1 MRWLLFAILSLVASL
16 GSAQAP
22 KIGRE
27 LPLVQPHRRAL
38 VIGASDYQHLSKL
51 NYPGSDARRFRE
63 ELISSYRFTP
73 DSIQLIS
80 NEPEADAKPTSEGIR
95 DSLEKL
101 LKDPTLNKGDLF
113 ILFFSGHGMGTPKGD
128 YLCPV
133 DATAANIEQTGVPVQ
148 EIVGKFVT
156 AGLRNVLVIT
166 DACRAGDKNDFG
178 AELIELGKK
187 SNIAILLGCEPGT
200 KSYESPKLK
209 SGVFTHFLI
218 RALEN
223 KTLRSSMGSLWAS
236 SVAKSV
242 AKNAFGYTQPDYG
255 TNAQKPTAWTDESKD
270 ILIGAFPSEISERFS
285 LKAIE
290 AEAGKADPARY
301 ADALLEHATNFAATG
316 DYEKAIPALKVVESL
331 SPENLGAKF
340 LLACSLLGT
349 GRYGESERLYREIK
363 NAGNQTYS
371 PLATLWTP
379 SRSVPPLERVEA
391 AKQLVR
397 TYAPS
402 EDVLI
407 TVWSSMRAYAAGSE
421 VTSFCRLIL
430 PKTDPNSM
438 IHYILKADLAIGEGK
453 VDEAIQAY
461 QTADLCP
468 PTIYVNRY
476 MVRMLHS
483 RLLGDLDRYDALKSL
498 IKEPFDAGPHQ
509 ATWLAS
515 AAWGLRRAGD
525 IKGSVTTAQQ
535 AAKTKGLLGDAACLS
550 VQMAGVE
557 AGLLSPDLALRLK
570 ESPFDWKLRY
580 AALFSEAM
588 QKQDPNLVANAF
600 TEVQKYCDD
609 PVNLLLQVYELNDA
623 IFEDAIENYGAE
635 QKVRSDFDNSIYK
648 QWIGLLDKFGTSES
662 LWNKLGITALRLGEG
677 PRVFNLMQTLT
688 GGAAVNGRLGNL
700 FYQTRYLL
708 ANAAEDIDAMRQCVL
723 AAGVMESDRIDMKW
737 SFAAHLT
744 MLGRYEEAAELT
756 KGLPAGSFMIGP
768 LREVVLA
775 GSKFKSGDKN
785 AFEEI
790 LETEVEHEVQAVAQ
804 QIAAVI
810 LAQNGRAKEVEKI
823 LAATNPNGK
832 LTNQSASAHCVA
844 EYAKLLQTE
853 KRTKEQDDLAFRCS
867 QANIGNPILAAV
879 PFATPFAVPSDLDLI
894 WVGEDF
900 ADEKNPTHSL
910 EIGGF
915 GAGYAKLRFAVS
927 PDGGVIGTIKINN
940 GDSWNILGNVDTVGN
955 LRATAETSR
964 TAGHKSGILLAKLL
978 PANRAKDQVFA
989 LWTTDHHQLQL
1000 IVKPTPSSK
1009 SQLADRALRPDRF
1022 IQATPEEQ
1030 VDKPLP
1036 LSIGK

>member
-1 MRWLLFAILSLVASL
+1 MRQKQVRWLLFAILTWVATL
-16 GSAQAP
+16 GLAQAP
-22 KIGRE
+22 TPGRE

-38 VIGASDYQHLSKL
+38 IIGAADYQHLSKL

-80 NEPEADAKPTSEGIR
+80 NEPEANAKPTSEGIR

-148 EIVGKFVT
+148 EIVGKFVS

-178 AELIELGKK
+178 TELIELGKK

-236 SVAKSV
+236 SVATSV

-255 TNAQKPTAWTDESKD
+255 NSAQKPTAWTDESKD
-270 ILIGAFPSEISERFS
+270 ILLGAFPSEITTRFS

-290 AEAGKADPARY
+290 EEAGKSDPARY
-301 ADALLEHATNFAATG
+301 SDALLEHATNFAAAG
-316 DYEKAIPALKVVESL
+316 NYEQAIPALKVVESISPDNL
-331 SPENLGAKF
+331 SAKF

-349 GRYGESERLYREIK
+349 GRYGESERLYREIRI
-363 NAGNQTYS
+363 AGNETYS

-379 SRSVPPLERVEA
+379 SRSVAPLDRVEA
-391 AKQLVR
+391 AQQLVR

-402 EDVLI
+402 EDILV
-407 TVWSSMRAYAAGSE
+407 TVWGSMRAYASGSE
-421 VTSFCRLIL
+421 VTNFCRSIL
-430 PKTDPNSM
+430 PSTDPNSM
-438 IHYILKADLAIGEGK
+438 IHFILKADLAIGEGK
-453 VDEAIQAY
+453 VDEAILAY

-468 PTIYVNRY
+468 PTTYVNRY
-476 MVRMLHS
+476 LVRILHS
-483 RLLGDLDRYDALKSL
+483 RLLGDLDRYDALISL
-498 IKEPFDAGPHQ
+498 LKEPFDAGPHQ

-515 AAWGLRRAGD
+515 SAWGLRRAGD
-525 IKGSVTTAQQ
+525 IKGSVETAQR

-557 AGLLSPDLALRLK
+557 AGSLAADLALRLK

-623 IFEDAIENYGAE
+623 IFEDAIENHGAE
-635 QKVRSDFDNSIYK
+635 TSVRSDFDNSIYK
-648 QWIGLLDKFGTSES
+648 QWIGLIDKFGTSES

-677 PRVFNLMQTLT
+677 PRIFNLMQTLT
-688 GGAAVNGRLGNL
+688 GESAVKGRLGNL
-700 FYQTRYLL
+700 YYQTRYLL

-744 MLGRYEEAAELT
+744 MVGQYKEAAELT
-756 KGLPAGSFMIGP
+756 KGLPGGSFMIGP
-768 LREVVLA
+768 MREVVLA

-785 AFEEI
+785 AFEAI
-790 LETEVEHEVQAVAQ
+790 LKTEVEHEVQAVAK

-823 LAATNPNGK
+823 LAEANPNGK
-832 LTNQSASAHCVA
+832 VTNQSASIHCVA
-844 EYAKLLQTE
+844 EYAKLLQKE
-853 KRTKEQDDLAFRCS
+853 KRTKEQDDLAYRS
-867 QANIGNPILAAV
+867 STANIGNPILAAIPFSTPVTV
-879 PFATPFAVPSDLDLI
+879 PAELDLI

-900 ADEKNPTHSL
+900 ADEKNPTHTL
-910 EIGGF
+910 QIDGF
-915 GAGYAKLRFAVS
+915 GAGSATLKLTS
-927 PDGGVIGTIKINN
+927 KPD
-940 GDSWNILGNVDTVGN
+940 DTVTGTLQIDKGETYTITGKVDPLGN
-955 LRATAETSR
+955 LRASATTGGQSAQ
-964 TAGHKSGILLAKLL
+964 LLAKLL
-978 PANRAKDQVFA
+978 PAARIKDQA
-989 LWTTDHHQLQL
+989 LVLRLPNHKQFQLVIKQ
-1000 IVKPTPSSK
+1000 K
-1009 SQLADRALRPDRF
+1009 SQ
-1022 IQATPEEQ
+1022 
-1030 VDKPLP
+1030 
-1036 LSIGK
+1036 

>member
-1 MRWLLFAILSLVASL
+1 MRWLLFLLISVATSVAV
-16 GSAQAP
+16 GQPAP
-22 KIGRE
+22 TLGRE

-38 VIGASDYQHLSKL
+38 IIGAADYKNISKL
-51 NYPGSDARRFRE
+51 TYPGSDARRFRE

-80 NEPEADAKPTSEGIR
+80 DDPEANAQPTSQGIR

-128 YLCPV
+128 YLCPIDSTV
-133 DATAANIEQTGVPVQ
+133 ANIEQTGVPVQ
-148 EIVGKFVT
+148 EIIGKFVN

-166 DACRAGDKNDFG
+166 DACRAGEKNDFG
-178 AELIELGKK
+178 SELIELGKK

-218 RALEN
+218 RAMEN

-236 SVAKSV
+236 AVAKSV

-255 TNAQKPTAWTDESKD
+255 NNAQKPTAWTDESKD
-270 ILIGAFPSEISERFS
+270 ILLGAFPSEITTRFS

-290 AEAGKADPARY
+290 EEAGKADPSRY
-301 ADALLEHATNFAATG
+301 SDALLEHATNFAATG
-316 DYEKAIPALKVVESL
+316 NYEQAIPALKVVESI
-331 SPENLGAKF
+331 SPDNLGAKF
-340 LLACSLLGT
+340 LLACSLLGS
-349 GRYGESERLYREIK
+349 GRYGESERLFREIK
-363 NAGNQTYS
+363 NAGNETYS

-379 SRSVPPLERVEA
+379 SRSVPPLERKEA
-391 AKQLVR
+391 AQKLIS
-397 TYAPS
+397 TYEPTD
-402 EDVLI
+402 EILI
-407 TVWSSMRAYAAGSE
+407 TVWTSMRAYAAAAE
-421 VTSFCRLIL
+421 VTSFCRTVL
-430 PKTDPNSM
+430 PATDANSM
-438 IHYILKADLAIGEGK
+438 IHHILKADIAIGEGK
-453 VDEAIQAY
+453 VDEAINAY
-461 QTADLCP
+461 QLADLCP
-468 PTIYVNRY
+468 PTTYVNRY
-476 MVRMLHS
+476 LGKMLLA
-483 RLLGDLDRYDALKSL
+483 RLLGDLDRYDALKAL
-498 IKEPFDAGPHQ
+498 LKEPFDAGPQQ

-515 AAWGLRRAGD
+515 SAWGLRRAGD
-525 IKGSVTTAQQ
+525 VKGSVEAAQK

-557 AGLLSPDLALRLK
+557 AGSLAPDLATRLK

-588 QKQDPNLVANAF
+588 QKQDPNLVVIAF

-623 IFEDAIENYGAE
+623 IFEDAIENHGAE
-635 QKVRSDFDNSIYK
+635 HNVRSDFDNSIYK
-648 QWIGLLDKFGTSES
+648 QWIGLIDKFGTSEN

-688 GGAAVNGRLGNL
+688 GEAAAQGRLGNL

-708 ANAAEDIDAMRQCVL
+708 ANAAEDLETMRQCVL

-744 MLGRYEEAAELT
+744 MLGKYPEAAELS
-756 KGLPAGSFMIGP
+756 KDLPDGSFMIGP
-768 LREVVLA
+768 MREVVLA
-775 GSKFKSGDKN
+775 GQKFDQGVKN

-790 LETEVEHEVQAVAQ
+790 LKAEAEHEVQAVAQ

-810 LAQNGRAKEVEKI
+810 LAKNGRAKEVEKI
-823 LAATNPNGK
+823 LANANPNGH

-844 EYAKLLQTE
+844 EYAKLLQKE
-853 KRTKEQDDLAFRCS
+853 KRNEELDELAFRCS

-879 PFATPFAVPSDLDLI
+879 PFASPIAIPTDLDLI

-900 ADEKNPTHSL
+900 VDEKNPTHTL
-910 EIGGF
+910 QVDGF
-915 GAGYAKLRFAVS
+915 GAGYAKLKLTRNAE
-927 PDGGVIGTIKINN
+927 GGISGSLNIEK
-940 GDSWNILGNVDTVGN
+940 GDRWAILGTVDSAGN
-955 LRATAETSR
+955 LHAYATDKGGS
-964 TAGHKSGILLAKLL
+964 AGKSALLQAKLL
-978 PANRAKDQVFA
+978 PGSRSQAQVFA
-989 LWTTDHHQLQL
+989 LWTSDHHQLQL
-1000 IVKPTPSSK
+1000 IVKPK
-1009 SQLADRALRPDRF
+1009 
-1022 IQATPEEQ
+1022 
-1030 VDKPLP
+1030 K
-1036 LSIGK
+1036 